1 MWIAEDVSE
10 EQVCGWAQQ
19 DREQERQEY
28 EVRTWLRSTDIETI
42 HSIFDVVFGGS
53 DEAIELYDKAF
64 KAVLSGKTFD
74 LRDEILPMLLDE
86 YKFWSEVAY
95 K

>member
-28 EVRTWLRSTDIETI
+28 EVRTWLRLTDIETI

-64 KAVLSGKTFD
+64 KSVLSGKTFD

>member
-42 HSIFDVVFGGS
+42 HAIFDVVCGGS

-64 KAVLSGKTFD
+64 KSVLSGKTFD